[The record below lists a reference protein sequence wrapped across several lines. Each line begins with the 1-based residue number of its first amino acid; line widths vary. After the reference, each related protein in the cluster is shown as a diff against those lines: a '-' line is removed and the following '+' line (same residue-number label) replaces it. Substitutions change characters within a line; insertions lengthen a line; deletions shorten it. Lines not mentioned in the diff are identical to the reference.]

1 MRKIFGGKTLLV
13 MTGAAFILTGC
24 DTIDTS
30 NGLKTHSNTKTG
42 ALIGAGVGAVVGG
55 LSNKKGNQAR
65 KNAVLGAGI
74 GALAGAG
81 VGAYMDR
88 QNKDL
93 RAKLEGRGVYVTQ
106 SGDNIILNMPGDVTF
121 QSASADLSSGFMPVL
136 NDVAVILNQ
145 YPSTYIDV
153 VGYADSQGGDAYNQ
167 DLSERRANA
176 VAGYLTGQRV
186 KSERIYV
193 AGMGEQNPIATNAT
207 PEGRAQNRRVEI
219 TLRPVEQ

>member
-1 MRKIFGGKTLLV
+1 MRKIFGGKALLV
-13 MTGAAFILTGC
+13 LTGAAVLLAGC
-24 DTIDTS
+24 DTVDTS

-42 ALIGAGVGAVVGG
+42 ALIGAGIGAVAGA
-55 LSNKKGNQAR
+55 LSNKKGDQAR

-93 RAKLEGRGVYVTQ
+93 RAKLEGRGVYITQ
-106 SGDNIILNMPGDVTF
+106 QGDNIVLVMPGDVTF
-121 QSASADLSSGFMPVL
+121 QSASADLSSNFIPVL
-136 NDVAVILNQ
+136 NDVATILNQ

-153 VGYADSQGGDAYNQ
+153 VGHADSQGSDAYNQ
-167 DLSERRANA
+167 DLSERRANT
-176 VAGYLTGQRV
+176 VASYLVSQKV

-193 AGMGEQNPIATNAT
+193 AGMGESQPIADNST

-219 TLRPVEQ
+219 TLRPVE

>member
-1 MRKIFGGKTLLV
+1 MRKLV
-13 MTGAAFILTGC
+13 LCLAGVAFLVAGC
-24 DTIDTS
+24 DTVDTS

-42 ALIGAGVGAVVGG
+42 ALIGAGVGALAGA
-55 LSNKKGNQAR
+55 LSNKKGDQAR

-93 RAKLEGRGVYVTQ
+93 RAKLEGRGVYVTNN
-106 SGDNIILNMPGDVTF
+106 GDNIVLNMPGDVTF
-121 QSASADLSSGFMPVL
+121 ESASADLAPNFEPVL
-136 NDVAVILNQ
+136 DDVATILNQ

-153 VGYADSQGGDAYNQ
+153 VGHADSQGSDAYNQ

-176 VAGYLTGQRV
+176 VAGYLVNAKV
-186 KSERIYV
+186 KQERIYV
-193 AGMGEQNPIATNAT
+193 AGMGESQPIASNAT

-219 TLRPVEQ
+219 TLRPITQ

>member
-1 MRKIFGGKTLLV
+1 MRKILLLLA
-13 MTGAAFILTGC
+13 GAALALSACETV
-24 DTIDTS
+24 DTS
-30 NGLKTHSNTKTG
+30 NGVKTRSNTKTG
-42 ALIGAGVGAVVGG
+42 ALIGAGIGAVVGG
-55 LSNKKGNQAR
+55 LSNKKGDQAR

-93 RAKLEGRGVYVTQ
+93 RAELEGRNVYVTR
-106 SGDNIILNMPGDVTF
+106 SGDNIILSMPGDVTF
-121 QSASADLSSGFMPVL
+121 SSGSADLNGGFMPVL
-136 NDVAVILNQ
+136 NDVATILNQ

-153 VGYADSQGGDAYNQ
+153 VGHADSQGSDAFNL

-176 VAGYLTGQRV
+176 VAGYLVGQKV

-193 AGMGEQNPIATNAT
+193 AGLGESQPIASNDTAD
-207 PEGRAQNRRVEI
+207 GRARNRRVEI
-219 TLRPVEQ
+219 TLRPIQE